1 MSIDEGQA
9 AQRWGIQAAYD
20 DALGER
26 KESPAGSVERIVAS
40 LDRGEGREAP
50 DADAGPVFVPVGTT
64 GLPER
69 VSGQTLVL
77 EDGTDLGPVHEL
89 PSDLPAGLH
98 ALHDEDGPTLL
109 AIHPPTCWRPDG
121 LRAWGWALQLHSD
134 RSEASWGHGDL
145 ADAAT
150 IGAWSSRQ
158 GGHPLLLLSPLHAP
172 NLANSISASPY
183 FASSRCFWNPLYLR
197 IADVPGASTT
207 DLADL
212 DEAGRARNDERVI
225 DRDAVWA
232 LKREALERIWSTGD
246 DASRTAAADPVLD
259 AFAAFTTALELHG
272 ERWSE
277 WPADLRHPDG
287 AGWSAFVA
295 GNADRIA
302 FHRWVQRLV
311 GDQLA
316 AAQSVVPLVHDLA
329 IGTDPSGFDAWYWQD
344 LFVLDG
350 TRIGAPPDQFN
361 TIGQDWALPP
371 IDPWRL
377 RAAGYE
383 PFIRMLRAALSHGSG
398 LRVDHV
404 MGLFRLFWIPPDE
417 SPAEGVYVRQPAQEL
432 LALLALESQRAQAFV
447 VGEDLGTVEPGVR
460 ETLGEHHVLS
470 YRVMALDDTPAEQY
484 PVEALAS
491 FTTHDLPTCAGFWTG
506 SDLADQDRLG
516 MEPNVAD
523 TEQARQ
529 RLASQIGVDES
540 APVPEVARRAYAA
553 LSRAPSRIVVAQLE
567 DAAGVAERPNMPGT
581 TDEWPN
587 WSLALPE
594 PIEAVLARPETGEIS
609 HLLAQPDD
617 RLVR

>member
-1 MSIDEGQA
+1 MSIEEQA
-9 AQRWGIQAAYD
+9 QHWGIQVSYE
-20 DALGER
+20 DALGRRRDAPER
-26 KESPAGSVERIVAS
+26 SIERVVAA
-40 LDRGEGREAP
+40 LDRGEGRTAP
-50 DADAGPVFVPVGTT
+50 DTGSGPVFVPVGAT
-64 GLPER
+64 GLPEAMAGR
-69 VSGQTLVL
+69 VLVL
-77 EDGTDLGPVHEL
+77 EDGTDLGPVHQL
-89 PSDLPAGLH
+89 PPDVPAGLH
-98 ALHDEDGPTLL
+98 ALHGDDGPTLL
-109 AIHPPTCWRPDG
+109 AVHPPACWRPDD

-150 IGAWSSRQ
+150 IGAWSVRC
-158 GGHPLLLLSPLHAP
+158 GGRPLLLLSPLHAP
-172 NLANSISASPY
+172 NLASSISPSPY

-197 IADVPGASTT
+197 IADVPGAPTT
-207 DLADL
+207 RLADL
-212 DEAGRARNDERVI
+212 DQAGRALNADRVI

-232 LKREALERIWSTGD
+232 LKRQALERIWWTGGD
-246 DASRTAAADPVLD
+246 RTAATDPVLD

-272 ERWSE
+272 DEWTE
-277 WPADLRHPDG
+277 WPADLRHPNG
-287 AGWSAFVA
+287 TGWRALVA

-311 GDQLA
+311 ADQLA
-316 AAQSVVPLVHDLA
+316 GAESVIPLVHDLA

-350 TRIGAPPDQFN
+350 MRIGAPPDQFN

-383 PFIRMLRAALSHGSG
+383 PFIRMLRAAFSHGSG

-404 MGLFRLFWIPPDE
+404 MGLFRQFWIPPDA

-432 LALLALESQRAQAFV
+432 LALVALESQRAQAFV

-460 ETLGEHHVLS
+460 ETLGDHRVLS
-470 YRVMALDDTPAEQY
+470 YRVMALDDTPVDEY

-506 SDLADQDRLG
+506 TDLADQHRLG
-516 MEPNVAD
+516 MEPNVED
-523 TEQARQ
+523 TERARQ
-529 RLASQIGVDES
+529 RLAAQIGVDPA
-540 APVPEVARRAYAA
+540 APVPDVARRAYAA
-553 LSRAPSRIVVAQLE
+553 LARSPSRIVVAQLE

-609 HLLAQPDD
+609 HLLAEPRD
-617 RLVR
+617 RPVR